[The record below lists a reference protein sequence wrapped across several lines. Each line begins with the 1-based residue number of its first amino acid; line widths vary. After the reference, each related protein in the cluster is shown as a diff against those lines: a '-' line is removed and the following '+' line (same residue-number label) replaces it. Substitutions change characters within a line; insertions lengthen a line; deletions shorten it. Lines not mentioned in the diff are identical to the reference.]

1 MKTSSAFLLLSFFS
15 ISSVW
20 AQPPTLSPKQ
30 NALMANYGI
39 DSPALVAKT
48 STKLLAVRNEMSKGR
63 SLQSVAST
71 QMRAA
76 LRGDKLQVILVVD
89 DFSDDLLNAAMQA
102 KLEIVGKYEL
112 AHGTRHLVVRCS
124 NPAQLDP
131 LLLRPDVKRAQEEPK
146 RRRRS
151 GTVVSQGDASMRAPQ
166 ARSTYSV
173 DGTGLRIGVISDS
186 LNRTHGGT
194 SLPAYGVGTVTGSVP
209 QLANELPASIR
220 VIDAGPT
227 DLSEVSDEGTGMA
240 EIIHDVAPGAAIS
253 FASAFRG
260 YSDFATNIT
269 KLRIDPGFECDI
281 IVDDVGYFAEPI
293 YQNGFIG
300 QAANAAFAA
309 NVPFFSALGNDGDS
323 AHESDYFDS
332 NSGSN
337 STIYP
342 PTGEDFHDFGLA
354 KGAASDKYLTFLL
367 QPGDTLSCILKW
379 DDPGDGIFAPGPGA
393 AADMD
398 MYIVS
403 NFTVPL
409 TASNVLEEGTDS
421 QGTVASPNGEPFEY
435 AEYTNTGSTARTVH
449 VVIDHYDGRRPVRLH
464 FSAWTDGIE
473 TDAALMRGRTAY
485 GHPVAENV
493 MGVAAID
500 YLEIDTNG
508 LYQPPTNEINA
519 QYYSSEAGNSPLLF
533 SDDGLTRLAA
543 PVARMKPDISAP
555 DGANTSTFYPGADR
569 SADADSYPNFFGTSA
584 AAPHAAAV
592 AALMMQANPAL
603 TAAQVYTMMRTTAI
617 DVETVGFDARTG
629 PGLINAEAAVGAA
642 NASGVTDWQIF

>member
-1 MKTSSAFLLLSFFS
+1 MKTSASLFLFSFFS
-15 ISSVW
+15 LSAVW
-20 AQPPTLSPKQ
+20 AQNAALSPKQ
-30 NALMANYGI
+30 DALMAMYGI
-39 DSPALVAKT
+39 DSPALVAKA
-48 STKLLAVRNEMSKGR
+48 SNNLLAVRSDMAKGR
-63 SLQSVAST
+63 SLQSVVSRQT
-71 QMRAA
+71 QGA

-89 DFSDDLLNAAMQA
+89 DFSDDLLNAATQA

-112 AHGTRHLVVRCS
+112 AYGTRHLVVRCT
-124 NPAQLDP
+124 NPAQLDS

-146 RRRRS
+146 RRRRT
-151 GTVVSQGDASMRAPQ
+151 GTVVSQSDSSMRAPQ
-166 ARSTYSV
+166 ARSSYGV
-173 DGTGLRIGVISDS
+173 DGTGLRIGVMSDS

-194 SLPAYGVGTVTGSVP
+194 SLPAYGAGTVTGSVP

-227 DLSEVSDEGTGMA
+227 SLSEVSDEGTGMA
-240 EIIHDVAPGAAIS
+240 EIIYDVAPGASLS
-253 FASAFRG
+253 FASAFKG

-269 KLRIDPGFECDI
+269 KLRTDPGFECDI

-293 YQNGFIG
+293 FQNGFIG
-300 QAANAAFAA
+300 QAAKAAFAA

-323 AHESDYFDS
+323 AHEAGYLDS
-332 NSGSN
+332 NSGSS
-337 STIYP
+337 STLYP
-342 PTGEDFHDFGLA
+342 PTGVDFHDFGLA

-367 QPGDTLSCILKW
+367 QPGDTLNCILKW
-379 DDPGDGIFAPGPGA
+379 DEPGAGVYAPGPGS

-403 NFTVPL
+403 NLTLPL
-409 TASNVLEEGTDS
+409 TASNILGEGVNP
-421 QGTVASPNGEPFEY
+421 QGTVAAPSGEPFEY
-435 AEYTNTGSTARTVH
+435 SEYVNSGTTARTVH

-464 FSAWTDGIE
+464 FSSWTDGTE

-508 LYQPPTNEINA
+508 LYQAPINQINA
-519 QYYSSEAGNSPLLF
+519 QTYSSEAGNTPLLI
-533 SDDGLTRLAA
+533 SDNGLTRLAT
-543 PVARMKPDISAP
+543 PLARMKPDISAP
-555 DGANTSTFYPGADR
+555 DGANTSTFYPGGDR
-569 SADADSYPNFFGTSA
+569 SGDADSYPNFFGTSA

-592 AALMMQANPAL
+592 AALMMQANPSL
-603 TAAQVYTMMRTTAI
+603 TAAQVYTIMRSTAV
-617 DVETVGFDARTG
+617 DAETVGFDTRTG

-642 NASGVTDWQIF
+642 NAAGVTDWQIF